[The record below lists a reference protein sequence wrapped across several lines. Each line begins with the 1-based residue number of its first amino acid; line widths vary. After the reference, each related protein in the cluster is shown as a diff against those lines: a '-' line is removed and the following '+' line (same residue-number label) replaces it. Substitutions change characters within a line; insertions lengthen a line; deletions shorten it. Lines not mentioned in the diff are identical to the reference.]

1 MITENQKITDGNATF
16 IVRKMGGG
24 IENRLY
30 LHV

>member
-16 IVRKMGGG
+16 IVRKMGG